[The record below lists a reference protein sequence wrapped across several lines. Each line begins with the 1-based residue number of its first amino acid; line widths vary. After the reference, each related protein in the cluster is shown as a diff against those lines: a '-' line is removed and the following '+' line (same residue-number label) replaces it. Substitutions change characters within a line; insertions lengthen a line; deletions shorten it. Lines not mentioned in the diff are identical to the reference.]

1 MSIPDKAIMYA
12 SVFSTLPIKA
22 RHDWLAYQFPSN
34 VIVTFQNEGKLPED
48 SLMQLQKLQAANE
61 TEQRANIL
69 DKPV

>member
-1 MSIPDKAIMYA
+1 
-12 SVFSTLPIKA
+12 
-22 RHDWLAYQFPSN
+22 